1 MIDYVSLRKNI
12 EIPTNFFSP
21 MMWKQSQ
28 TDDGQNF
35 FWRSIR
41 GVNLRYYEDT
51 RNFVINGKILMYL
64 HDTQVQNLDDIYGGN
79 KEQFISEFN
88 AALNNLFPSPI
99 LDIRDFT
106 VSRIDYCINVK
117 TPLVATYIDFMSR
130 AFRMTNTG
138 TRVNFTDEHDLT
150 GSVYVR
156 TTADYRDNS
165 NKNYT
170 LNFYDKSDRL
180 KYLAAKGVYVNEADG
195 VLASNILRLE
205 VQCGHY
211 LIKRQMQ
218 KFGISNTFGELLDYN
233 TAYDSILAA
242 YNRVFKGTE
251 NADFHTYQ
259 NAKNLLK
266 GRPTAQKTLY
276 VATSHNVTGAKYA
289 YGCKQAKQEGIYPY
303 CFLNKNDPV
312 SSMENPMKLIRKKL
326 FAFGVLN
333 S

>member
-28 TDDGQNF
+28 TDDGQYF
-35 FWRSIR
+35 FWRTVR
-41 GVNLRYYEDT
+41 GVKLKYYVDT
-51 RNFVINGKILMYL
+51 QSFTIKGKILMFLY
-64 HDTQVQNLDDIYGGN
+64 DTQVQNLDDIYGGN

-88 AALNNLFPSPI
+88 AALNTLFPSPI
-99 LDIRDFT
+99 LDIHDFT
-106 VSRIDYCINVK
+106 VSRIDYCINVE
-117 TPLVATYIDFMSR
+117 TPFVATYIDFMSR
-130 AFRMTNTG
+130 AFRMTNSG
-138 TRVNFTDEHDLT
+138 NRVNFTDEHELS

-180 KYLAAKGVYVNEADG
+180 KYLAAKGVYVNEADW

-211 LIKRQMQ
+211 LIKRQTQ

-233 TAYDSILAA
+233 IAYDSILAA

-266 GRPTAQKTLY
+266 GHPTAQKTLY
-276 VATSHNVTGAKYA
+276 VATSHNVTGGKYA

-312 SSMENPMKLIRKKL
+312 SCLENPMKRIRKKL
-326 FAFGVLN
+326 SALGVLN